1 MNQQII
7 FNDDIC
13 FDDNQQGWVF
23 TGLLSG
29 ERINILVQSNKHT
42 ELNNELK
49 FDLEELIEEW
59 LEENEP
65 PTNNK
70 IELVYK

>member
-13 FDDNQQGWVF
+13 FDDHQQGWIF

-29 ERINILVQSNKHT
+29 ERINIFIKSKKHT
-42 ELNNELK
+42 ELNNALK
-49 FDLEELIEEW
+49 FDLEELVEQW

-70 IELVYK
+70 ISL